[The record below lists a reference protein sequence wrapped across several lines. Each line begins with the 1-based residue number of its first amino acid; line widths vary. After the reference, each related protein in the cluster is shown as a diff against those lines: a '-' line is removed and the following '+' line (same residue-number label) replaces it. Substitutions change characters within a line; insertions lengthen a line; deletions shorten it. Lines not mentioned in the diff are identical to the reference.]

1 MVFIYSWFE
10 RGGHTRDFW
19 ERGLPCTVNGFL
31 PFGQLKK
38 VGRYTKAKKL
48 LEQYL
53 GSKAIGE
60 PSWVDIFKT
69 LSGLVPPG
77 LVLHSLGVRKDK
89 EDWFIVLKGEV
100 VATDG
105 YIAQVAF
112 NRFYRGLKSSLH
124 MEEIELL
131 PLDISIVK
139 VAPVGVSANLQGEGV
154 KIKKT
159 RVQFE
164 VRGQVKG
171 I

>member
-1 MVFIYSWFE
+1 
-10 RGGHTRDFW
+10 
-19 ERGLPCTVNGFL
+19 
-31 PFGQLKK
+31 
-38 VGRYTKAKKL
+38 
-48 LEQYL
+48 
-53 GSKAIGE
+53 
-60 PSWVDIFKT
+60 T